1 MITSFAGNM
10 SPHICEDMEIVLS
23 WVRAAKD
30 YLKGFFLYGIIK
42 GVYEEKRSLH
52 NLFMLYLFGKTI
64 GFPHLFNYYHLRL
77 MPPYMRDFDRWKKDV
92 LRERDFFDRI
102 N

>member
-1 MITSFAGNM
+1 MIIMGNM

-42 GVYEEKRSLH
+42 GVYEEKRCLH
-52 NLFMLYLFGKTI
+52 NLFMLSLFGKTI

-77 MPPYMRDFDRWKKDV
+77 MPLYMRGFDRWKKDV
-92 LRERDFFDRI
+92 LREKDMFDRI
-102 N
+102 NE

>member
-1 MITSFAGNM
+1 
-10 SPHICEDMEIVLS
+10 MEIVLS
-23 WVRAAKD
+23 WVRAVKD

-64 GFPHLFNYYHLRL
+64 GFPHLSNYYHLRL
-77 MPPYMRDFDRWKKDV
+77 MPLYMRDFVRWKKDV

-102 N
+102 NE

>member
-1 MITSFAGNM
+1 MIPPGNM
-10 SPHICEDMEIVLS
+10 LPHICGEMEIVLS

-42 GVYEEKRSLH
+42 GAYEEKRSLH

-77 MPPYMRDFDRWKKDV
+77 MPLYMRGFDRWKKDV

-102 N
+102 NE

>member
-1 MITSFAGNM
+1 MIPPGNM
-10 SPHICEDMEIVLS
+10 PPHICGEMEIVLS

-77 MPPYMRDFDRWKKDV
+77 MPLYMRDFDRWKKDV

>member
-1 MITSFAGNM
+1 MK
-10 SPHICEDMEIVLS
+10 IVLS

-30 YLKGFFLYGIIK
+30 YLKGFFFYGLIRGI
-42 GVYEEKRSLH
+42 YEEKRCLDA
-52 NLFMLYLFGKTI
+52 LFMVSIFGKAI

-77 MPPYMRDFDRWKKDV
+77 MPFFMRDIERWKKDI

-102 N
+102 GE